1 MWRRGLLVVILLTS
15 ACGGDGAPVSLPSG
29 VSPLPKAE
37 GFPGEPAA
45 PEGFADLFAITPYGD
60 LVCDGTMPDLGQRRE
75 LRIFHH
81 PSVTNVSDF
90 TRGLARYY
98 RRYGVSFYTRHA
110 PIAIP
115 LDWVIDLDE
124 GRLAEHLGK
133 TFPSIDL
140 ARELGEAEM
149 RMVQREAFSFVLQGL
164 LRFAATYG
172 SQGVEVTNLVIV
184 PSLTRDQLSSLTTG
198 GTVAGVAISPV
209 LVDELS
215 RVPDSKDS
223 IFWRDLPLSG
233 PFTPMAFIGRDIA
246 ASDPLAP
253 DLVTAHE
260 IGHSLGLQH
269 VEPLQNLMT
278 PALMRGVNVTC
289 KQSLDATQLERV
301 GRTLGEREP
310 LGAPPPAPGR
320 GDPHA
325 AMRAWLR
332 GQGPLPLP
340 LHAIE

>member
-1 MWRRGLLVVILLTS
+1 
-15 ACGGDGAPVSLPSG
+15 
-29 VSPLPKAE
+29 
-37 GFPGEPAA
+37 
-45 PEGFADLFAITPYGD
+45 
-60 LVCDGTMPDLGQRRE
+60 
-75 LRIFHH
+75 
-81 PSVTNVSDF
+81 
-90 TRGLARYY
+90 
-98 RRYGVSFYTRHA
+98 
-110 PIAIP
+110 
-115 LDWVIDLDE
+115 
-124 GRLAEHLGK
+124 
-133 TFPSIDL
+133 
-140 ARELGEAEM
+140 
-149 RMVQREAFSFVLQGL
+149 VQREAFSFVLQGL

-172 SQGVEVTNLVIV
+172 NQGVEVTNLVIV
-184 PSLTRDQLSSLTTG
+184 PGMARDETSSLTSG

-246 ASDPLAP
+246 SSDPLAP

-260 IGHSLGLQH
+260 VGHTLGLQH
-269 VEPLQNLMT
+269 VDPVGNLMT
-278 PALMRGVNVTC
+278 PGLMRGVNVTC

-301 GRTLGEREP
+301 GRTLGDREP
-310 LGAPPPAPGR
+310 LSAPPPVP

-340 LHAIE
+340 LHALE